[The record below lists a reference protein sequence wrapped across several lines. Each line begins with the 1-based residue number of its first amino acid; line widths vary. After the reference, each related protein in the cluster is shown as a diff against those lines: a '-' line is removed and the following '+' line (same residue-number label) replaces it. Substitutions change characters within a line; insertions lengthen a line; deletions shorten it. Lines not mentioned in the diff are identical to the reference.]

1 MLNSEIFSKELNY
14 INNEIFR
21 KVIATFLDTVPAYF
35 QEVPASSSGKYHPF
49 YALGRGGLVR
59 HTKAAVKIAEDLL
72 SLDYNKKRFPTF
84 YQDVIISSL
93 IIHDCYKQGTDDS
106 GSGHTEVLHP
116 KICAEEFSSY
126 IDNYMV
132 GDFAIYS
139 GAQKLELYRFKNGV
153 TACVESHMG
162 QWNVD
167 GKLPVPET
175 PVAYFVHMC
184 DYLASRKYLIVDVE
198 AE

>member
-1 MLNSEIFSKELNY
+1 MLNSEIFAKELNY

-21 KVIATFLDTVPAYF
+21 KIIATFLDTVPDYF

-72 SLDYNKKRFPTF
+72 SLDYNKNIFPQF
-84 YQDVIISSL
+84 YHDVIISSL
-93 IIHDCYKQGTDDS
+93 IIHDCYKQGTDNS

-116 KICAEEFSSY
+116 EICAKKFCEYMDKY
-126 IDNYMV
+126 IVDLS
-132 GDFAIYS
+132 I
-139 GAQKLELYRFKNGV
+139 LRTELNRFKFAV
-153 TACVESHMG
+153 SDCVKSHMG
-162 QWNVD
+162 QWNAD
-167 GKLPVPET
+167 GKLPT
-175 PVAYFVHMC
+175 PGDITTYFVHMC
-184 DYLASRKYLIVDVE
+184 DYLASRKYLIVNVE

>member
-21 KVIATFLDTVPAYF
+21 RIITTFLDTVPDYF

-59 HTKAAVKIAEDLL
+59 HTKAAVKIAKDLL
-72 SLDYNKKRFPTF
+72 SLDYNKNMFTQF

-93 IIHDCYKQGTDDS
+93 IIHDCYKQGTDNN
-106 GSGHTEVLHP
+106 GSGHTEALHP
-116 KICAEEFSSY
+116 KICAEKFRSY
-126 IDNYMV
+126 IDNWMEGNFV
-132 GDFAIYS
+132 IYS
-139 GAQKLELYRFKNGV
+139 GAQKLELYRFCTGV
-153 TACVESHMG
+153 SACVESHMG
-162 QWNVD
+162 QWNAD
-167 GKLPVPET
+167 GKLPIPDDDMS
-175 PVAYFVHMC
+175 YFVHMC
-184 DYLASRKYLIVDVE
+184 DYLASRKYLIVNVE

>member
-1 MLNSEIFSKELNY
+1 MLNSEIFAKELNY

-21 KVIATFLDTVPAYF
+21 KIIATFLDTVPDYF

-72 SLDYNKKRFPTF
+72 SLDYNKNIFPQF
-84 YQDVIISSL
+84 YHDVIISSL
-93 IIHDCYKQGTDDS
+93 IIHDCYKQGTDNS
-106 GSGHTEVLHP
+106 GSGHTEALHP
-116 KICAEEFSSY
+116 KICAEKFRSY
-126 IDNYMV
+126 CMTGN
-132 GDFAIYS
+132 FAIYS
-139 GAQKLELYRFKNGV
+139 GAQKLELYGFCTGV
-153 TACVESHMG
+153 SNCVKSHMG
-162 QWNVD
+162 QWNAD
-167 GKLPVPET
+167 GKLSIPDDDMS
-175 PVAYFVHMC
+175 YFVHMC

>member
-1 MLNSEIFSKELNY
+1 MLNSEIFAKELNY

-21 KVIATFLDTVPAYF
+21 KIIATFLDTVPDYF

-59 HTKAAVKIAEDLL
+59 HTKAAVKIAKDLL
-72 SLDYNKKRFPTF
+72 SLDYNKERFYTF
-84 YQDVIISSL
+84 KHDIIISSL
-93 IIHDCYKQGTDDS
+93 IIHDSYKQGTSDS

-116 KICAEEFSSY
+116 KICAEKFRSY
-126 IDNYMV
+126 IDNCMASN
-132 GDFAIYS
+132 FAIYS
-139 GAQKLELYRFKNGV
+139 DAQKLELYRFCTNV
-153 TACVESHMG
+153 SDCVESHMG
-162 QWNVD
+162 QWNAD
-167 GKLPVPET
+167 GKLPT
-175 PVAYFVHMC
+175 PGDNITYFVHMC

>member
-21 KVIATFLDTVPAYF
+21 KIIATFLDTVPDYF

-72 SLDYNKKRFPTF
+72 SLDYNKGRFDTF
-84 YQDVIISSL
+84 DHDIIISSL
-93 IIHDCYKQGTDDS
+93 IIHDCYKQGTDDN

-116 KICAEEFSSY
+116 EICANQFCY
-126 IDNYMV
+126 FNFIDNFSF
-132 GDFAIYS
+132 DEDLNNLEINEIIQF
-139 GAQKLELYRFKNGV
+139 KLSV
-153 TACVESHMG
+153 SACVKSHMG
-162 QWNVD
+162 QWNAD
-167 GKLPVPET
+167 GKLPT
-175 PVAYFVHMC
+175 PNDSITYFVHMC

>member
-21 KVIATFLDTVPAYF
+21 KIITTFLDTVPDYF
-35 QEVPASSSGKYHPF
+35 QDVPASSSGKYHPF

-72 SLDYNKKRFPTF
+72 SLDYNKNMFPQF
-84 YQDVIISSL
+84 YHDVIISSL
-93 IIHDCYKQGTDDS
+93 IIHDCYKQGTDNS

-116 KICAEEFSSY
+116 EICANQFCY
-126 IDNYMV
+126 FIDNFSFDQV
-132 GDFAIYS
+132 FNTLEIHEIN
-139 GAQKLELYRFKNGV
+139 QFKLSV
-153 TACVESHMG
+153 SACVKSHMG
-162 QWNVD
+162 QWNAD
-167 GKLPVPET
+167 GKLPIPNAYIT
-175 PVAYFVHMC
+175 YFVHMC
-184 DYLASRKYLIVDVE
+184 DYLASRKYLIVNVE

>member
-1 MLNSEIFSKELNY
+1 MLNSEIFAKELNY
-14 INNEIFR
+14 INNERCR
-21 KVIATFLDTVPAYF
+21 KLIATFLDTVPDYF

-72 SLDYNKKRFPTF
+72 SLDYNKNIFPQF
-84 YQDVIISSL
+84 YHDVIISSL
-93 IIHDCYKQGTDDS
+93 IIHDCYKQGTNDS

-116 KICAEEFSSY
+116 KICAEEFWKYVNNSITDLSLSDVNK
-126 IDNYMV
+126 ID
-132 GDFAIYS
+132 
-139 GAQKLELYRFKNGV
+139 LHRFKNRV

-167 GKLPVPET
+167 GKLPIPDDDMS
-175 PVAYFVHMC
+175 YFVHMC
-184 DYLASRKYLIVDVE
+184 DYLASRKYLIVNAE

>member
-1 MLNSEIFSKELNY
+1 MLNSEIFAKELNY

-21 KVIATFLDTVPAYF
+21 KIIATFIDKVPDYF

-59 HTKAAVKIAEDLL
+59 HTKAAVKIAKDLL
-72 SLDYNKKRFPTF
+72 SLDYNKNMFTQF
-84 YQDVIISSL
+84 YHDVIISSL
-93 IIHDCYKQGTDDS
+93 IIHDCYKQGTDNN

-116 KICAEEFSSY
+116 EICVEEFCSY
-126 IDNYMV
+126 IDNFSFDEDLNNSEIRKIV
-132 GDFAIYS
+132 HF
-139 GAQKLELYRFKNGV
+139 KLNV
-153 TACVESHMG
+153 SACVESHMG
-162 QWNVD
+162 QWNAN
-167 GKLPVPET
+167 GKLPVPQSYI
-175 PVAYFVHMC
+175 AYFVHMC

>member
-72 SLDYNKKRFPTF
+72 SLDYNKERFPTF

-106 GSGHTEVLHP
+106 GSGHTEMLHP
-116 KICAEEFSSY
+116 EICADQFWY
-126 IDNYMV
+126 FIDNFQFDYV
-132 GDFAIYS
+132 LNSFEINEIK
-139 GAQKLELYRFKNGV
+139 QFKSAV
-153 TACVESHMG
+153 STCVQSHMG
-162 QWNVD
+162 QWNAN
-167 GKLPVPET
+167 GKLPVPKT
-175 PVAYFVHMC
+175 PLAYFVHMC

>member
-21 KVIATFLDTVPAYF
+21 KIIATFLDTVPDYF

-72 SLDYNKKRFPTF
+72 SLDYNKNIFPQF
-84 YQDVIISSL
+84 YHDVIISSL
-93 IIHDCYKQGTDDS
+93 IIHDCYKQGTNDS
-106 GSGHTEVLHP
+106 GSRHTEVLHP
-116 KICAEEFSSY
+116 KICAEEFLKYVNNSITDLSLSDVNK
-126 IDNYMV
+126 ID
-132 GDFAIYS
+132 
-139 GAQKLELYRFKNGV
+139 LHRFKNRV

-167 GKLPVPET
+167 GKLPIPDDDMS
-175 PVAYFVHMC
+175 YFVHMC
-184 DYLASRKYLIVDVE
+184 DYLASRKYLIVNAE

>member
-21 KVIATFLDTVPAYF
+21 KIIATFLDTVPDYF
-35 QEVPASSSGKYHPF
+35 REVPASSSGKYHPF
-49 YALGRGGLVR
+49 YALGRGGLIR
-59 HTKAAVKIAEDLL
+59 HTKAAVKIAQDLL
-72 SLDYNKKRFPTF
+72 SLDYNKERFAPF
-84 YQDVIISSL
+84 DRDIIISSL

-116 KICAEEFSSY
+116 EICANQFCCF
-126 IDNYMV
+126 IDNFPFGTALNIME
-132 GDFAIYS
+132 INEIK
-139 GAQKLELYRFKNGV
+139 QFKSLV
-153 TACVESHMG
+153 SMCVQSHMG
-162 QWNVD
+162 QWNAN
-167 GKLPVPET
+167 GKLPVPQSYMS
-175 PVAYFVHMC
+175 YFVHMC

>member
-21 KVIATFLDTVPAYF
+21 KVITTFLDTVPDYF
-35 QEVPASSSGKYHPF
+35 WEVPASSSCKYHPF

-72 SLDYNKKRFPTF
+72 SLDYNKNMFPQF

-93 IIHDCYKQGTDDS
+93 IIHDCYKQGISDS
-106 GSGHTEVLHP
+106 GSGHTEALHP
-116 KICAEEFSSY
+116 EICANKFWEYVNRYIVDLSFSS
-126 IDNYMV
+126 V
-132 GDFAIYS
+132 HRT
-139 GAQKLELYRFKNGV
+139 ELNKFKNEV
-153 TACVESHMG
+153 IACVKSHMG
-162 QWNVD
+162 QWNAD
-167 GKLPVPET
+167 GKLLT
-175 PVAYFVHMC
+175 PDDNITYFVHMC

>member
-1 MLNSEIFSKELNY
+1 MLNSEIFAKELNY

-21 KVIATFLDTVPAYF
+21 KIIATFLDTVPDYF

-72 SLDYNKKRFPTF
+72 SLDYNKNIFPQF
-84 YQDVIISSL
+84 YRDVIISSL
-93 IIHDCYKQGTDDS
+93 IIHDCYKQGTDNN

-116 KICAEEFSSY
+116 EICANKFWEY
-126 IDNYMV
+126 INEYIVDLS
-132 GDFAIYS
+132 IS
-139 GAQKLELYRFKNGV
+139 GVHRTELNKFKNEV
-153 TACVESHMG
+153 IACVKSHMG
-162 QWNVD
+162 QWNAD
-167 GKLPVPET
+167 GKLLT
-175 PVAYFVHMC
+175 PNDYITYFVHMC

>member
-84 YQDVIISSL
+84 YQDVIICSL

-116 KICAEEFSSY
+116 EICAEEFLKYANNSITDLSISSA
-126 IDNYMV
+126 N
-132 GDFAIYS
+132 
-139 GAQKLELYRFKNGV
+139 KLELYRFKNRV
-153 TACVESHMG
+153 TVCVKSHMG
-162 QWNVD
+162 QWNAD
-167 GKLPVPET
+167 GKLPVPLSYMS
-175 PVAYFVHMC
+175 YFVHMC